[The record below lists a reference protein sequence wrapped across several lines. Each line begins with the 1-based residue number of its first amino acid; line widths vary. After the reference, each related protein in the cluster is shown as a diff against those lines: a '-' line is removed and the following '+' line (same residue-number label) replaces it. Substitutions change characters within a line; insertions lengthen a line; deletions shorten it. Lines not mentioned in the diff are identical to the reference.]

1 MKTVGICGHFGLE
14 KNLLNGQTIKTKS
27 VTEEIIRQ
35 LGSEQVM
42 RVDTHGGA
50 KAMPKMLWQSFRM
63 FSQCR
68 NVVFFPAYKGLRV
81 FTPVYTL
88 YNLFF
93 HRRIHY
99 VVIGG
104 WLDSFIEK
112 HPWLTGMLKRFTGI
126 YVETSTMKKALEKR
140 GFDNIVVMPNFKA
153 LTLMNN
159 DELVYPAGDPY
170 PLCTFSRVMK
180 EKGIEDAVE
189 SIRSIN
195 EQQHRTV
202 FTLDIYGP
210 VVSGQE
216 DWFEQLKQG
225 FPPYVQ
231 YRGSIPYDK
240 SVETLK
246 GYFALLFPT
255 HFFTEGLPGTIIDGY
270 ASGVPVIA
278 SRWESF
284 EDLVEEGKTGI
295 GYTFA
300 DAEALK
306 DVLRTVAAKPEQL
319 LDMKM
324 ACLKASRSYE
334 GACAIQ
340 ALLRR
345 FDTE

>member
-1 MKTVGICGHFGLE
+1 MRIVGICGHFGLE

-50 KAMPKMLWQSFRM
+50 KAMPKMLWQSFQM

-81 FTPVYTL
+81 FAPVYTL

-112 HPWLTGMLKRFTGI
+112 HPWLTGMLKRFAGI
-126 YVETSTMKKALEKR
+126 YVETSTMKRALEKR
-140 GFDNIVVMPNFKA
+140 GFDNIIVMPNFKA
-153 LTLMNN
+153 LTPMDD
-159 DELVYPAGDPY
+159 DELINPAGPPY
-170 PLCTFSRVMK
+170 LLCTFSRVMK

-189 SIRSIN
+189 AVRSIN
-195 EQQHRTV
+195 EQQHETV
-202 FTLDIYGP
+202 YTLDIYGP
-210 VVSGQE
+210 VAPKQE
-216 DWFEQLKQG
+216 DWFQALQQK
-225 FPPYVQ
+225 FPSYVR

-284 EDLVEEGKTGI
+284 EDLVEDGKTGI

-306 DVLRTVAAKPEQL
+306 DVLRTVAARPEL
-319 LDMKM
+319 LLGMKK
-324 ACLKASRSYE
+324 ACLEASRSYE

-340 ALLRR
+340 ALIRR
-345 FDTE
+345 FDTQ